1 METTQE
7 SINMKKQAVVG
18 YALAMIGAAAGSLLA
33 PQAASALDFTF
44 RFEEYY
50 GGGVT
55 GLIEGLSEGINA
67 CLSTDSC
74 RITVTNNGGNGAP
87 VGPSQTYLAIHVDE
101 AAGFQ
106 VVTPAGANPYILQTS
121 ASWPP
126 PLKGLIWYGS
136 NNLFKLAF
144 IPGYD
149 QASNT
154 YYTAGCLMY
163 ADTECGREANPY
175 ENQLNLATQFTYV
188 SGSVPGGGTDVP
200 GPLPVFGAATAFG
213 YSRRLRRRIK
223 KSGNS
228 ASSTYTL

>member
-1 METTQE
+1 
-7 SINMKKQAVVG
+7 MKNLISA
-18 YALAMIGAAAGSLLA
+18 ATLAMIGVAAGSLLA

-44 RFEEYY
+44 SFEEYY

-106 VVTPAGANPYILQTS
+106 VVTPAGGNPYMLQTS

-163 ADTECGREANPY
+163 ADTECGTAGNPY

-188 SGSVPGGGTDVP
+188 SGSAPGGGADAP
-200 GPLPVFGAATAFG
+200 GPIPLFGAAAAFV

-223 KSGNS
+223 ATSNNDTT
-228 ASSTYTL
+228 APFA

>member
-1 METTQE
+1 
-7 SINMKKQAVVG
+7 MKNQAVVG
-18 YALAMIGAAAGSLLA
+18 SALAMIGVAAGSLLA

-44 RFEEYY
+44 SFEEYY

-55 GLIEGLSEGINA
+55 GLIEGLSEGTNA
-67 CLSTDSC
+67 CLTTDSC

-87 VGPSQTYLAIHVDE
+87 VGPSQPYLGIDIDE

-106 VVTPAGANPYILQTS
+106 VVAPAGGNPYILQTS

-126 PLKGLIWYGS
+126 PKGMIWYGS
-136 NNLFKLAF
+136 NNLYADIFHNFKLAF

-154 YYTAGCLMY
+154 YYTAGCLLH
-163 ADTECGREANPY
+163 ADTECGREGNPY

-188 SGSVPGGGTDVP
+188 SGSAPGGGTDVP
-200 GPLPVFGAATAFG
+200 GPIPLFGAAAAFG

-223 KSGNS
+223 ATSNNVTT
-228 ASSTYTL
+228 APFA